1 MTIIFSEQDLISFG
15 QYIVSDLRKDIYRDR
30 FDIDGEELENRL
42 AKVSSEDI
50 GDWMTIME
58 SSADDTR

>member
-42 AKVSSEDI
+42 IKISLEDI
-50 GDWMTIME
+50 GDWMAVMQNSE
-58 SSADDTR
+58 E